1 MTTLEQHV
9 QKCITDFGNP
19 TAIESCSSNCNGVIQ
34 RVSNEIKPVWF
45 CPVHKRL
52 WDNPDGSAHDE
63 VVLKCARTFY
73 GIDTSATDHTDQ
85 LPTANC
91 HGACHAISLSHTL
104 ARDGHW
110 RPPNVC
116 VVFCPVHKYMHACRA
131 DETPC
136 NSCYTCSKG
145 LWCIYRCR
153 GTHVPQNSTAQQGE
167 DKDSRIKCYTCI
179 NGIRCSKHTDGN
191 AKPWVQIGE
200 PVCTWSGRI
209 MSNIDAPIT
218 KPTKQQETAITTS
231 RVNEL
236 LATVKNSPGKIIKKP
251 DLSVG
256 KQVRRRSAACS
267 EAYIKKWL
275 CNVTTS
281 TEYRDIPELVGS
293 WHAASEDWP
302 TTLHISGWVYL
313 LSSRY
318 NNSALLG
325 LKVREA
331 RRLWIDALADTQFGK
346 KNAASCADAIVC
358 HLMQNPIRDAVLQ
371 KIRRDFSL
379 FEK

>member
-1 MTTLEQHV
+1 
-9 QKCITDFGNP
+9 
-19 TAIESCSSNCNGVIQ
+19 
-34 RVSNEIKPVWF
+34 
-45 CPVHKRL
+45 
-52 WDNPDGSAHDE
+52 
-63 VVLKCARTFY
+63 
-73 GIDTSATDHTDQ
+73 
-85 LPTANC
+85 
-91 HGACHAISLSHTL
+91 
-104 ARDGHW
+104 
-110 RPPNVC
+110 
-116 VVFCPVHKYMHACRA
+116 
-131 DETPC
+131 
-136 NSCYTCSKG
+136 
-145 LWCIYRCR
+145 
-153 GTHVPQNSTAQQGE
+153 
-167 DKDSRIKCYTCI
+167 
-179 NGIRCSKHTDGN
+179 
-191 AKPWVQIGE
+191 
-200 PVCTWSGRI
+200 